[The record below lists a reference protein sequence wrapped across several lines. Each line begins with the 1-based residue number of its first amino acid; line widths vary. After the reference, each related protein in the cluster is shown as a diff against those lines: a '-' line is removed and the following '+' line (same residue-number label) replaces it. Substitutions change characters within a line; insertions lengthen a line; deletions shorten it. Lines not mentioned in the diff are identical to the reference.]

1 MAPSRPEACPP
12 SGRPRS
18 ATLAIALAAALLAV
32 AMTAQAENMLSNS
45 GFERVDTEGMPVGWH
60 TFTPTGQPAV
70 TARIAH
76 PGYNSRNCLLV
87 ESDEQLTIFDLHT
100 APIEMSKVGSSKM
113 LFTCYYRTE
122 QEPAAQM
129 SLMTFAEDFYVNE
142 WRTRPLQAEAKNIP
156 TSNEWSLLSWQFEAL
171 PGGRQVVPLIRVTG
185 TGKLYLDNL
194 ALRPY
199 PAEVSATLTDAGTL
213 QEPPDKRR
221 TTVYLTNHTSQRR
234 ELQVVL
240 IAVAEGSSAKRMQH
254 TVQIK
259 PNGTGMLHLDYTLP
273 VNIPHSLQLVVRD
286 ADSGA
291 VYEHTQSI
299 ATPLFT
305 ARFTKPAFRSTILP
319 TLPLDSLEITGR
331 INAVPH
337 LARQFRLKAEIAETG
352 VQLVEPSD
360 QIQRPGPVNF
370 TVTLPHTNLLSGDYT
385 VLITASLPNDQFQQ
399 RVQLP
404 LRRLVPSGSEVGYD
418 HQQRLWVNGTPMLP
432 RGLYYVCQHSDLAA
446 IATAGFNFAVVPST
460 RASYAFG
467 EEARNQ
473 KISLLISSPRLA
485 EDSWQNLER
494 KFGQN
499 PALLGW
505 CVTPR
510 PDKQTMPPE
519 VTANVCRQLRS
530 ISPSH
535 LTLMSLA
542 SPSLLR
548 YYSEFPDIIAAW
560 SLPVPAAP
568 ITSVARMVDAAKE
581 AASDWHP
588 VWAIIQAA
596 GPAWYND
603 QSLDPEGAGRAPT
616 PAEVR
621 AMTYLALVHG
631 ANGLMYYGYD
641 IPAFT
646 GTRAF
651 KLPEDAP
658 EIWTELAQINQQLG
672 WLAPV
677 ILNGQRRLLTPAAD
691 GDVHLGA
698 WHYQDGNYIV
708 AVNTSNQ
715 GIVTEF
721 TLPDIEASRLGV
733 MFERR
738 WISANDGVFNDSFAP
753 HDVHIYSTR

>member
-1 MAPSRPEACPP
+1 MASSRPEACLLR
-12 SGRPRS
+12 GRPRS
-18 ATLAIALAAALLAV
+18 AALAVALVVALLAV
-32 AMTAQAENMLSNS
+32 AMTAQAANLLANS

-70 TARIAH
+70 TARINH
-76 PGYNSRNCLLV
+76 PGYNSRNCLLM
-87 ESDEQLTIFDLHT
+87 ESNEQLTISGLYA
-100 APIEMSKVGSSKM
+100 APIEMSEVGSSKM

-142 WRTRPLQAEAKNIP
+142 WRTRPLQTEAKKIP

-171 PGGRQVVPLIRVTG
+171 PGGRQVIPLIRVTG
-185 TGKLYLDNL
+185 PGKLYIDNM

-199 PAEVSATLTDAGTL
+199 PAEISATLTDAGTL
-213 QEPPDKRR
+213 QEPPNKRL
-221 TTVYLTNHTSQRR
+221 TTVYLTNHTSQER

-240 IAVAEGSSAKRMQH
+240 IAVAKGSGAKRMQH

-291 VYEHTQSI
+291 VYEHMQSI
-299 ATPLFT
+299 ASPLLT

-319 TLPLDSLEITGR
+319 TLPLDNLEITGK
-331 INAVPH
+331 INAVPQ
-337 LARQFRLKAEIAETG
+337 LARQFRLQAEIAETG
-352 VQLVEPSD
+352 VQLTEPSD
-360 QIQRPGPVNF
+360 HIQRPGPLNF
-370 TVTLPHTNLLSGDYT
+370 TIILPSTDLLSGDYT
-385 VLITASLPNDQFQQ
+385 VLITASLANEEFKQQ
-399 RVQLP
+399 IQLP
-404 LRRLVPSGSEVGYD
+404 LHRLTPSGSEVGYD

-432 RGLYYVCQHSDLAA
+432 RGLYYVCQRSDLAA

-467 EEARNQ
+467 EDARNQ
-473 KISLLISSPRLA
+473 KISLLISSPSLA

-519 VTANVCRQLRS
+519 VAANVCRQLQS
-530 ISPSH
+530 ISPRH
-535 LTLMSLA
+535 PTLMSLA

-548 YYSEFPDIIAAW
+548 YYSEFPDIVAAW

-568 ITSVARMVDAAKE
+568 ITSVARMVDAAKL
-581 AASDWHP
+581 AVADRHP
-588 VWAIIQAA
+588 AWAVIQAV
-596 GPAWYND
+596 GPAWYSD
-603 QSLDPEGAGRAPT
+603 KSLDPEGAGRTPT

-641 IPAFT
+641 IPAFP

-658 EIWTELAQINQQLG
+658 EIWAELARINQQLS

-677 ILNGQRRLLTPAAD
+677 ILNGQRRLLP
-691 GDVHLGA
+691 DVHLGA
-698 WHYQDGNYIV
+698 WNYQGGNYIM
-708 AVNTSNQ
+708 AVNTSSQ

-721 TLPDIEASRLGV
+721 TLPEIEASRLGV

-738 WISANDGVFNDSFAP
+738 WISASDGVFKDSFAP
-753 HDVHIYSTR
+753 HEVHIYSTG